1 MRKLQETELERFMT
15 NTLNTIIT
23 TTDKDRKIVKLDM
36 TPL

>member
-15 NTLNTIIT
+15 DTLNTTIT
-23 TTDKDRKIVKLDM
+23 TTDKDGKIVKLDM